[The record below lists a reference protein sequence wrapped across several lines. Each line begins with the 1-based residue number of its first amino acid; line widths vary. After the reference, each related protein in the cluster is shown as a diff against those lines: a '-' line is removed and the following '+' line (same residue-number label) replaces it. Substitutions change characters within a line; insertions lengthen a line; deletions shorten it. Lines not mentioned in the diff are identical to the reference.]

1 MHRVIRGSLF
11 VAFIGVINLGS
22 NIIAIP
28 ASAPMLPPT
37 GTTQHWMQFA
47 PTEQCH
53 RLPLAV
59 SRLLTLRSMM
69 L

>member
-1 MHRVIRGSLF
+1 MRRVVRGSLF

-22 NIIAIP
+22 SIAIP
-28 ASAPMLPPT
+28 AAPMLSPT

-47 PTEQCH
+47 PTGQHH
-53 RLPLAV
+53 RLLLAA
-59 SRLLTLRSMM
+59 SRLFTSRSMM

>member
-1 MHRVIRGSLF
+1 MRRVIRGSLF

-22 NIIAIP
+22 KSSLFLP
-28 ASAPMLPPT
+28 APMLSPT

-47 PTEQCH
+47 PTEQRH
-53 RLPLAV
+53 RLLLAV
-59 SRLLTLRSMM
+59 SRLLTLRSMT